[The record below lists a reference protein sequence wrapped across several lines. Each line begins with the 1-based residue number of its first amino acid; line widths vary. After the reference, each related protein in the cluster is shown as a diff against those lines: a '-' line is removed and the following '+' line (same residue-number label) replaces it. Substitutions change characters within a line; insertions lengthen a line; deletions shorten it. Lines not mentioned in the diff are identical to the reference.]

1 MTLDKFITHLGHFFL
16 ILNTL
21 LFIVSY
27 TKKDKAL
34 KYFIMYLI
42 LCLFIQIFSD
52 LLFDLRV
59 NNLFLSH
66 YFFVGQFLFLSLFFS
81 TLYNL
86 KKIKNLNKILT
97 IVITIPFVTYLIN
110 FPEALKRFNIFEI
123 AITSIPLIIY
133 SFFFFVKKLEDH
145 ECKKYIY
152 FNAGFFLYTLCSTL
166 IFTLGNIGSGELKMY
181 VWHFN
186 TFLYIVFQILV
197 FVEWFKN
204 FRKPALV
211 GLKKN

>member
-1 MTLDKFITHLGHFFL
+1 
-16 ILNTL
+16 
-21 LFIVSY
+21 
-27 TKKDKAL
+27 
-34 KYFIMYLI
+34 MYLI

-52 LLFDLRV
+52 LLYDLRV

-86 KKIKNLNKILT
+86 KKIKNLNKVLT
-97 IVITIPFVTYLIN
+97 IVITIPFIIYLIN

-133 SFFFFVKKLEDH
+133 SFFFFMRKLEDH
-145 ECKKYIY
+145 KCKKYIY

-204 FRKPALV
+204 FRKPLFV
-211 GLKKN
+211 GLKKS